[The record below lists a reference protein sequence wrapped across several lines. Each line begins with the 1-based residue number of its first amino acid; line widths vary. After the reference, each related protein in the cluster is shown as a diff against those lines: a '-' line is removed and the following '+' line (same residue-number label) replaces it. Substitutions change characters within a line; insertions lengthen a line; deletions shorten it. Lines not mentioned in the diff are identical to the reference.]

1 MEQKKIYLSSN
12 LKYLRINNHYTQE
25 DVAAACNKKN
35 TAISNWEKGIREPD
49 AVDLAILSNFFN
61 VSVDDLMKKDLRL
74 NKEEIIKQSKFHYKD
89 EESGLSVELIPPDDV
104 DWENLTKD
112 EQEKYINRAMDFL
125 YETKRNMKKN
135 K

>member
-1 MEQKKIYLSSN
+1 MEPKKIYLSSN
-12 LKYLRINNHYTQE
+12 LKYLRISNHYTQE
-25 DVAAACNKKN
+25 EVAAACNKKN

-74 NKEEIIKQSKFHYKD
+74 KYDEITKKSKFHYKD
-89 EESGLSVELIPPDDV
+89 EESGLSVELIPPEGV
-104 DWENLTKD
+104 DWDKLSED
-112 EQEKYINRAMDFL
+112 ERKEYINQAMDFL
-125 YETKRNMKKN
+125 YETKRDMKKD